1 MIVLHIISEREKQAQ
16 SIIEILLTKNL
27 LLDAMLSKKE
37 IYTLNELTKKMT
49 ANQYF
54 LIVGQTKALLF
65 NEINEVLKTNF
76 ATTMPVFYAMPIIY
90 MDDNQ
95 TKNIKKNIQFV

>member
-16 SIIEILLTKNL
+16 NIIEMLLTKNL

-54 LIVGQTKALLF
+54 LIVGQTNALLF